1 LYAANVYDI
10 DKVCY
15 THQKINYT
23 IDLKTLVETNEK
35 KKSKRKVR
43 KATENEFVD
52 VKKEEL
58 DEECE
63 DESVEGVSGG
73 EEEENKTTRKKQ
85 PARSTS
91 KSKSKDSI
99 KEERKTKAK
108 TTAAVVNGD
117 EKETVRSISFKGK
130 APVDPECFNK
140 DKYHVYFEKD
150 TVYDAMLNQTNLKNN
165 NNKFYLM
172 QVLQSN
178 TNTAYAVWLRW
189 GRVGMTGQ
197 TNFVNCGTDLAK
209 AKETFLNKY
218 VFKASIQYNAWSYST
233 SMVIW
238 EHMMML
244 GNISY

>member
-1 LYAANVYDI
+1 MYAASVYDV

-15 THQKINYT
+15 THQRVSYT
-23 IDLKTLVETNEK
+23 IDMKTLVETNEK

-43 KATENEFVD
+43 KATVSELD
-52 VKKEEL
+52 VKKEEVEETG
-58 DEECE
+58 DEN
-63 DESVEGVSGG
+63 VSGG
-73 EEEENKTTRKKQ
+73 KEEEEEQNNNSNRKKQ
-85 PARSTS
+85 PTRSTV
-91 KSKSKDSI
+91 KPNGSI
-99 KEERKTKAK
+99 KEEKK
-108 TTAAVVNGD
+108 TTARSKAKPAASVVDDD
-117 EKETVRSISFKGK
+117 EKETVRSIAFKGK

-150 TVYDAMLNQTNLKNN
+150 NIYDAMLNQTNLKNN

-197 TNFVNCGTDLAK
+197 TNFINCGTDLAQ

-218 VFKASIQYNAWSYST
+218 AYFLLVLFAEILQ
-233 SMVIW
+233 
-238 EHMMML
+238 
-244 GNISY
+244 G